1 MSENSRAVPHRSFAS
16 LATSD
21 FLPAARTS
29 ILSRL
34 DNPDEPL
41 CHEAPVAVEK
51 IGATQSSPKPPVR
64 KFDAT
69 PLIAASVVAVL
80 LGLFSAV
87 ILFGS
92 YNPSVPGNA
101 TAKAVV
107 VDGANNV
114 NLLEL
119 DIRGKPYQCRATVDS
134 LATPQIHCEPEG
146 S

>member
-1 MSENSRAVPHRSFAS
+1 

-21 FLPAARTS
+21 FLPAAGTG

-41 CHEAPVAVEK
+41 CHEAPVVVAE
-51 IGATQSSPKPPVR
+51 IGAPQSSPKPPVQ
-64 KFDAT
+64 KFNAA
-69 PLIAASVVAVL
+69 PLIAASVVVVL
-80 LGLFSAV
+80 LGLFSSV

-92 YNPSVPGNA
+92 SNPSLPGNA
-101 TAKAVV
+101 TARAVV
-107 VDGANNV
+107 VDGADNV

-119 DIRGKPYQCRATVDS
+119 DIKGKPYQCRATVDS
-134 LATPQIHCEPEG
+134 FATPQIHCEPEG